1 MSLQDMRCDECGNV
15 AYSLSVRVKEK
26 LYCSNCW
33 DKKLHLEEDTDCR
46 CPAHVEAEASAAEAR
61 YDAKSD
67 K

>member
-1 MSLQDMRCDECGNV
+1 
-15 AYSLSVRVKEK
+15 VRVKEK